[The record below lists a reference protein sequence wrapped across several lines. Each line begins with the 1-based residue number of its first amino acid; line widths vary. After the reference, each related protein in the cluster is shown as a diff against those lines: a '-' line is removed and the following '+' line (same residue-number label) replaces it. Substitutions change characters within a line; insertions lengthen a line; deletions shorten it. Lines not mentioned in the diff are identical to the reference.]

1 VIGFLRRIMPIL
13 GVLVL
18 IGAAYDGWIFYG
30 RWQSARDAERAR
42 ADAEVERARKT
53 MDLIGGGKFAI
64 RNFYATPAEIRR
76 GETATI
82 CYSVLGATTL
92 RLEPPVAEVYPT
104 FNHCLEA
111 SPRQTTEFTL
121 TAGDAEGHQATAK
134 FTLRVER

>member
-1 VIGFLRRIMPIL
+1 M
-13 GVLVL
+13 
-18 IGAAYDGWIFYG
+18 
-30 RWQSARDAERAR
+30 
-42 ADAEVERARKT
+42 
-53 MDLIGGGKFAI
+53 
-64 RNFYATPAEIRR
+64 
-76 GETATI
+76 
-82 CYSVLGATTL
+82 LGATTL